1 MRGAAGKCDPSR
13 GAARGTRVGGRG
25 GRDDPRCCADGAP
38 GRCGSTA
45 GGRPCGRA
53 SSSRRGRGRMTR
65 KRRMAG
71 GTRGRSSYGAADP
84 RRRSS
89 QGDLRLDNEPQPW
102 HKGTGRPALSE
113 LGAVTRV
120 RWARPG
126 PSPYDCVRFGD
137 YIRVPAGLADLTRKW
152 GSSLRRPP
160 HFGQPLGQGRSRAC
174 VRAVSRSPCA
184 PLPARRNG
192 QRTSV
197 FGAPILAGLQ
207 CEGLGRPAAGPGGRG
222 LSDVR
227 LEIELVGADGAA
239 TTGDA
244 VIGRCRPRQTGV
256 FRRSTAW
263 VRRRAPRSMAS
274 YRIRS
279 PIRREKEG
287 DPAHSSRIPLPVTP
301 KVSERGLA

>member
-1 MRGAAGKCDPSR
+1 MGK
-13 GAARGTRVGGRG
+13 T
-25 GRDDPRCCADGAP
+25 
-38 GRCGSTA
+38 
-45 GGRPCGRA
+45 
-53 SSSRRGRGRMTR
+53 
-65 KRRMAG
+65 
-71 GTRGRSSYGAADP
+71 
-84 RRRSS
+84 
-89 QGDLRLDNEPQPW
+89 
-102 HKGTGRPALSE
+102 
-113 LGAVTRV
+113 
-120 RWARPG
+120 G

-207 CEGLGRPAAGPGGRG
+207 CEGLGRLAPGSCGHG
-222 LSDVR
+222 LPDVR

-244 VIGRCRPRQTGV
+244 AIGRCRPRQTGV

-263 VRRRAPRSMAS
+263 ARRRAPRSMAS

-279 PIRREKEG
+279 PISERERG
-287 DPAHSSRIPLPVTP
+287 GSPARSSRIPRASTVPPKPWTMELSLTP
-301 KVSERGLA
+301 PIQPRPAGHHEQGEQQLAHQRERRDRGGTVHGDNH

>member
-1 MRGAAGKCDPSR
+1 MGK
-13 GAARGTRVGGRG
+13 T
-25 GRDDPRCCADGAP
+25 
-38 GRCGSTA
+38 
-45 GGRPCGRA
+45 
-53 SSSRRGRGRMTR
+53 
-65 KRRMAG
+65 
-71 GTRGRSSYGAADP
+71 
-84 RRRSS
+84 
-89 QGDLRLDNEPQPW
+89 
-102 HKGTGRPALSE
+102 
-113 LGAVTRV
+113 
-120 RWARPG
+120 G

-152 GSSLRRPP
+152 GSSLRRLP

-207 CEGLGRPAAGPGGRG
+207 CEGLGRLAPGSCGHG
-222 LSDVR
+222 LPDVR

-244 VIGRCRPRQTGV
+244 AIGRCRPRQTGV

-263 VRRRAPRSMAS
+263 ARRRAPRSMAS

-279 PIRREKEG
+279 PI
-287 DPAHSSRIPLPVTP
+287 
-301 KVSERGLA
+301 SERERGGSAPFEPASRSVARADRHSTERQPVQDHRRHIHLCTEDIGLVPPNRAQVRYGPYLVGHLDRSRVEREHVAIVGDNENARIVCRSDARQFTALDGEWPRSVRAMLLTYAGGRFATVRIRFPKDRRDGSGNWQERP